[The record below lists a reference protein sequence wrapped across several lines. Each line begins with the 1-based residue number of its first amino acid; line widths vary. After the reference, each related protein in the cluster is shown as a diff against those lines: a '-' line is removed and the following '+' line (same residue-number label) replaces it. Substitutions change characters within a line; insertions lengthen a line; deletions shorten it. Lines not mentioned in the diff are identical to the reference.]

1 MYMYVQH
8 SRIEIHSLNS
18 YKLKQ
23 QYEVYIY
30 MHRVMIGG
38 QIHLVTG
45 YKMHI
50 QFHPKVTWT
59 YTIGHFKSQLFD

>member
-1 MYMYVQH
+1 MCSIQELKFIL
-8 SRIEIHSLNS
+8 SIHT
-18 YKLKQ
+18 KLKQ

-59 YTIGHFKSQLFD
+59 YTIGHFKSQLFN

>member
-1 MYMYVQH
+1 MNMYINLY
-8 SRIEIHSLNS
+8 
-18 YKLKQ
+18 
-23 QYEVYIY
+23 
-30 MHRVMIGG
+30 RVMIGG

-59 YTIGHFKSQLFD
+59 YTIGHFKSQLFN